1 MDYLHQFLFGIY
13 PYIALTVFLLGS
25 LIRFDREQQSWKS
38 DSSQLL
44 HRGSLRTGSILFHVG
59 VIGLFFGHAV
69 GLLTPH
75 WVYEPFLTAAQK
87 QVVAMTAGGIMGG
100 IGLIG
105 MLILLNRRFG
115 NARLRAVT
123 PTRDKVLLPWLFFTL
138 VLGLSTIAA
147 SIHHLDG
154 SVMLLLCNW
163 AQAIVTLDFTAASY
177 IQGVGL
183 AYKLHI
189 FFGLTFFLI
198 FPFTRMVHVWSGFG
212 SVGYLG
218 RAWQLVRA
226 R

>member
-44 HRGSLRTGSILFHVG
+44 HRGALRTGSILFHVG

-87 QVVAMTAGGIMGG
+87 QVVAMSAGGIMGT

-115 NARLRAVT
+115 NARLRGK
-123 PTRDKVLLPWLFFTL
+123 P
-138 VLGLSTIAA
+138 
-147 SIHHLDG
+147 
-154 SVMLLLCNW
+154 
-163 AQAIVTLDFTAASY
+163 Y
-177 IQGVGL
+177 E
-183 AYKLHI
+183 
-189 FFGLTFFLI
+189 
-198 FPFTRMVHVWSGFG
+198 
-212 SVGYLG
+212 
-218 RAWQLVRA
+218 
-226 R
+226 